1 MLSGSSFEVLQYF
14 QVFLRCC
21 WGYFQFAQILLTNGS
36 WICPKVHQCNGS
48 KAALLIWKNRIFWI
62 KFVNS
67 RQCWNWTYL
76 KFLLQPTTIYSAVVS
91 NFQHLPPSVKKCNR
105 VFIRRQKLLSSLAV
119 WQIAT
124 GKRNKLSDI
133 IGREPDNHD
142 LFETSPFKK
151 RGGRSLHCLSSPWE
165 GQQLLFVTLTAAEM
179 LQLLSDEISDQ
190 SGFWSELRLHTFY
203 KQFKSKKLQHFSP
216 KRGQGGR
223 GVKGRS

>member
-67 RQCWNWTYL
+67 RECWNWIYL

-91 NFQHLPPSVKKCNR
+91 NFQHLPPSVEKRNC
-105 VFIRRQKLLSSLAV
+105 VFIWRQKLLSSLAV

-142 LFETSPFKK
+142 LFETSQFKK

-165 GQQLLFVTLTAAEM
+165 EQ
-179 LQLLSDEISDQ
+179 
-190 SGFWSELRLHTFY
+190 
-203 KQFKSKKLQHFSP
+203 
-216 KRGQGGR
+216 
-223 GVKGRS
+223 